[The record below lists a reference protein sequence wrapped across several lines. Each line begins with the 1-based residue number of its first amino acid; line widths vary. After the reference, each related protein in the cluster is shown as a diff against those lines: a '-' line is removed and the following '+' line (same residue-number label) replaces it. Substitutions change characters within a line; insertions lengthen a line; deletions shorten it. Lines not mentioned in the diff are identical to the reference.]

1 MSKPYPFAH
10 KARKRFGQNFLT
22 DQNIINRIVTSINA
36 KPSDRLIEIGPGQ
49 GAITQ
54 QLIQACPQLQVIE
67 LDRDLIPILLAQFA
81 KYPEFAI
88 HQQDALRFDFETL
101 MIGEQPLRIV
111 GNLPYNISL
120 KLLIK
125 WIYSDP
131 WPPFYDQMIL
141 MFQKEVA
148 ERIVATSNNKKYG
161 RISILTDARLDVK
174 FHFNISKKEF
184 NPEPKVDSSVLSFTP
199 KKNTNF
205 KLKDLNILS
214 DLTKI
219 IFNTKRK
226 MISKT
231 LKKILNEKELK
242 IIDFNNI
249 KNLRP
254 ENLDFSFYYKLVD
267 LIKSRIKIKSLSF
280 MRGRTFINKFL
291 IIDEALSTGDAKFK
305 EKSLNR
311 VKELRSDD
319 RALILVSHAMQTVR
333 ETCNDV
339 AWLHKGKLIQRGE
352 PNAVIDAYQ
361 EFLHLGKSAVIDE
374 DF

>member
-1 MSKPYPFAH
+1 MFKH
-10 KARKRFGQNFLT
+10 KKRLGQNFLINNEIIKKIA
-22 DQNIINRIVTSINA
+22 DIGIINNNTNI
-36 KPSDRLIEIGPGQ
+36 IEIGPGS
-49 GAITQ
+49 GSLTE
-54 QLIQACPQLQVIE
+54 QLLKKNPKQV
-67 LDRDLIPILLAQFA
+67 
-81 KYPEFAI
+81 FAI
-88 HQQDALRFDFETL
+88 EFDKDLSNYLEKIKNNYQNFDYEISDALTFDEKKIFKKNS
-101 MIGEQPLRIV
+101 IIF

-148 ERIVATSNNKKYG
+148 ERIVATSNNKKFG

-205 KLKDLNILS
+205 NLKDLNILS

-267 LIKSRIKIKSLSF
+267 LIKSRS
-280 MRGRTFINKFL
+280 
-291 IIDEALSTGDAKFK
+291 
-305 EKSLNR
+305 
-311 VKELRSDD
+311 
-319 RALILVSHAMQTVR
+319 
-333 ETCNDV
+333 
-339 AWLHKGKLIQRGE
+339 
-352 PNAVIDAYQ
+352 
-361 EFLHLGKSAVIDE
+361 
-374 DF
+374 

>member
-1 MSKPYPFAH
+1 MFKH
-10 KARKRFGQNFLT
+10 KKRFGQNFLINK
-22 DQNIINRIVTSINA
+22 DIIKKIADIGIINKNTNI
-36 KPSDRLIEIGPGQ
+36 IEIGPGS
-49 GAITQ
+49 GSLTE
-54 QLIQACPQLQVIE
+54 E
-67 LDRDLIPILLAQFA
+67 LLKRNPKQI
-81 KYPEFAI
+81 FAI
-88 HQQDALRFDFETL
+88 EFDKDLSNYLEKIKNNYQNFNYEISDALTFDEKKIFKKNS
-101 MIGEQPLRIV
+101 IIF

-199 KKNTNF
+199 KTDANF
-205 KLKDLNILS
+205 KLKDLTILS

-267 LIKSRIKIKSLSF
+267 LIKSRS
-280 MRGRTFINKFL
+280 
-291 IIDEALSTGDAKFK
+291 
-305 EKSLNR
+305 
-311 VKELRSDD
+311 
-319 RALILVSHAMQTVR
+319 
-333 ETCNDV
+333 
-339 AWLHKGKLIQRGE
+339 
-352 PNAVIDAYQ
+352 
-361 EFLHLGKSAVIDE
+361 
-374 DF
+374 

>member
-1 MSKPYPFAH
+1 MFKH
-10 KARKRFGQNFLT
+10 KKKFGQNFLINK
-22 DQNIINRIVTSINA
+22 DIIKKIADIGSIN
-36 KPSDRLIEIGPGQ
+36 KNSNIIEIGPGS
-49 GAITQ
+49 GNLTE
-54 QLIQACPQLQVIE
+54 E
-67 LDRDLIPILLAQFA
+67 LLKRNPKEI
-81 KYPEFAI
+81 FAI
-88 HQQDALRFDFETL
+88 EFDKDLTNHLDKYKNNYKNFNYKIADALTFDEKSVFKKNS
-101 MIGEQPLRIV
+101 IIF

-148 ERIVATSNNKKYG
+148 ERIIATHNHKKYG
-161 RISILTDARLDVK
+161 RISILTSARLDVK

-184 NPEPKVDSSVLSFTP
+184 NPEPKIDSSVLSFTP
-199 KKNTNF
+199 KKNINF

-231 LKKILNEKELK
+231 LKKLLNEKELR

-254 ENLDFSFYYKLVD
+254 ENLDFSFYNKLVD
-267 LIKSRIKIKSLSF
+267 LIK
-280 MRGRTFINKFL
+280 
-291 IIDEALSTGDAKFK
+291 
-305 EKSLNR
+305 NR
-311 VKELRSDD
+311 S
-319 RALILVSHAMQTVR
+319 
-333 ETCNDV
+333 
-339 AWLHKGKLIQRGE
+339 
-352 PNAVIDAYQ
+352 
-361 EFLHLGKSAVIDE
+361 
-374 DF
+374 

>member
-1 MSKPYPFAH
+1 MFKH
-10 KARKRFGQNFLT
+10 KKRFGQNFLINKEIIKKIADIALINKNT
-22 DQNIINRIVTSINA
+22 NI
-36 KPSDRLIEIGPGQ
+36 IEIGPGS
-49 GAITQ
+49 GSLTE
-54 QLIQACPQLQVIE
+54 E
-67 LDRDLIPILLAQFA
+67 LLKRNPKQI
-81 KYPEFAI
+81 FAI
-88 HQQDALRFDFETL
+88 EFDKDLSNYLEKIKNNYQNFNYEISDALTFDEKKIFKKNS
-101 MIGEQPLRIV
+101 IIF

-184 NPEPKVDSSVLSFTP
+184 NPMPKVDSSVLSFTP
-199 KKNTNF
+199 KKDTNF

-267 LIKSRIKIKSLSF
+267 LIKSRS
-280 MRGRTFINKFL
+280 
-291 IIDEALSTGDAKFK
+291 
-305 EKSLNR
+305 
-311 VKELRSDD
+311 
-319 RALILVSHAMQTVR
+319 
-333 ETCNDV
+333 
-339 AWLHKGKLIQRGE
+339 
-352 PNAVIDAYQ
+352 
-361 EFLHLGKSAVIDE
+361 
-374 DF
+374 

>member
-1 MSKPYPFAH
+1 MFEH
-10 KARKRFGQNFLT
+10 KKRLGQNFLINK
-22 DQNIINRIVTSINA
+22 DIIKKIADIGIINKDANI
-36 KPSDRLIEIGPGQ
+36 IEIGPGS
-49 GAITQ
+49 GSLTE
-54 QLIQACPQLQVIE
+54 E
-67 LDRDLIPILLAQFA
+67 LLKRNPKKI
-81 KYPEFAI
+81 FAI
-88 HQQDALRFDFETL
+88 EFDKDLSNYLEKIKNNYQNFNYEISDALTFDEKKIFKKNS
-101 MIGEQPLRIV
+101 IIF

-242 IIDFNNI
+242 VIDFNNI

-267 LIKSRIKIKSLSF
+267 LIKSRS
-280 MRGRTFINKFL
+280 
-291 IIDEALSTGDAKFK
+291 
-305 EKSLNR
+305 
-311 VKELRSDD
+311 
-319 RALILVSHAMQTVR
+319 
-333 ETCNDV
+333 
-339 AWLHKGKLIQRGE
+339 
-352 PNAVIDAYQ
+352 
-361 EFLHLGKSAVIDE
+361 
-374 DF
+374 

>member
-1 MSKPYPFAH
+1 MFEH
-10 KARKRFGQNFLT
+10 KKRLGQNFLINK
-22 DQNIINRIVTSINA
+22 DIIKKIADIGIINKDANI
-36 KPSDRLIEIGPGQ
+36 IEIGPGS
-49 GAITQ
+49 GSLTE
-54 QLIQACPQLQVIE
+54 E
-67 LDRDLIPILLAQFA
+67 LLKRNPKKI
-81 KYPEFAI
+81 FAI
-88 HQQDALRFDFETL
+88 EFDKDLSNYLEKIKNNYQNFNYEISDALTFDEKKIFKKNS
-101 MIGEQPLRIV
+101 IIF

-161 RISILTDARLDVK
+161 RISILTNARLDAK

-242 IIDFNNI
+242 VIDFNNI

-267 LIKSRIKIKSLSF
+267 LIKSRS
-280 MRGRTFINKFL
+280 
-291 IIDEALSTGDAKFK
+291 
-305 EKSLNR
+305 
-311 VKELRSDD
+311 
-319 RALILVSHAMQTVR
+319 
-333 ETCNDV
+333 
-339 AWLHKGKLIQRGE
+339 
-352 PNAVIDAYQ
+352 
-361 EFLHLGKSAVIDE
+361 
-374 DF
+374 

>member
-1 MSKPYPFAH
+1 MFNH
-10 KARKRFGQNFLT
+10 KKRLGQNFLINK
-22 DQNIINRIVTSINA
+22 DIIKKIADIGIINKDTNI
-36 KPSDRLIEIGPGQ
+36 IEIGPGS
-49 GAITQ
+49 GSLTE
-54 QLIQACPQLQVIE
+54 E
-67 LDRDLIPILLAQFA
+67 LLKRNPKQI
-81 KYPEFAI
+81 FAI
-88 HQQDALRFDFETL
+88 EFDKDLSNYLEKIKNNYQNFNYEISDALTFDEKKIFKKNS
-101 MIGEQPLRIV
+101 IIF

-148 ERIVATSNNKKYG
+148 ERIVATSNNKKFG

-199 KKNTNF
+199 KTDTNF
-205 KLKDLNILS
+205 KLKDLTMLS

-267 LIKSRIKIKSLSF
+267 LIKSRS
-280 MRGRTFINKFL
+280 
-291 IIDEALSTGDAKFK
+291 
-305 EKSLNR
+305 
-311 VKELRSDD
+311 
-319 RALILVSHAMQTVR
+319 
-333 ETCNDV
+333 
-339 AWLHKGKLIQRGE
+339 
-352 PNAVIDAYQ
+352 
-361 EFLHLGKSAVIDE
+361 
-374 DF
+374 

>member
-1 MSKPYPFAH
+1 MFKH
-10 KARKRFGQNFLT
+10 KKKFGQNFLINK
-22 DQNIINRIVTSINA
+22 DIIKKIADIGSIN
-36 KPSDRLIEIGPGQ
+36 KNSNVIEIGPGS
-49 GAITQ
+49 GSLTEELLKRNPKEIFAI
-54 QLIQACPQLQVIE
+54 E
-67 LDRDLIPILLAQFA
+67 FDKDLINHLDKIKNNYNNFN
-81 KYPEFAI
+81 YEI
-88 HQQDALRFDFETL
+88 SNALTFDEKSIFKKNS
-101 MIGEQPLRIV
+101 IIF

-148 ERIVATSNNKKYG
+148 ERIIATPNHKKYG
-161 RISILTDARLDVK
+161 RISILTNARLDVK

-184 NPEPKVDSSVLSFTP
+184 DPEPKVESSVLSFTP
-199 KKNTNF
+199 KKNASF

-231 LKKILNEKELK
+231 LKKLLNEQELK
-242 IIDFNNI
+242 IVNFDNI

-267 LIKSRIKIKSLSF
+267 LIKSRS
-280 MRGRTFINKFL
+280 
-291 IIDEALSTGDAKFK
+291 
-305 EKSLNR
+305 
-311 VKELRSDD
+311 
-319 RALILVSHAMQTVR
+319 
-333 ETCNDV
+333 
-339 AWLHKGKLIQRGE
+339 
-352 PNAVIDAYQ
+352 
-361 EFLHLGKSAVIDE
+361 
-374 DF
+374 

>member
-1 MSKPYPFAH
+1 MFKH
-10 KARKRFGQNFLT
+10 KKKLGQNFLINKDIIKKIADIGIINKDT
-22 DQNIINRIVTSINA
+22 NIIEV
-36 KPSDRLIEIGPGQ
+36 GPGS
-49 GAITQ
+49 GSLTE
-54 QLIQACPQLQVIE
+54 E
-67 LDRDLIPILLAQFA
+67 LLKRNPKQI
-81 KYPEFAI
+81 FAI
-88 HQQDALRFDFETL
+88 EFDKDLSNYLEKIKNNYQNFNYEISDALTFDEKKIFKKNS
-101 MIGEQPLRIV
+101 IIF

-184 NPEPKVDSSVLSFTP
+184 NPMPKVDSSVLSFTP

-267 LIKSRIKIKSLSF
+267 LIKSRS
-280 MRGRTFINKFL
+280 
-291 IIDEALSTGDAKFK
+291 
-305 EKSLNR
+305 
-311 VKELRSDD
+311 
-319 RALILVSHAMQTVR
+319 
-333 ETCNDV
+333 
-339 AWLHKGKLIQRGE
+339 
-352 PNAVIDAYQ
+352 
-361 EFLHLGKSAVIDE
+361 
-374 DF
+374 

>member
-1 MSKPYPFAH
+1 MFKH
-10 KARKRFGQNFLT
+10 KKRLGQNFLINK
-22 DQNIINRIVTSINA
+22 DIIKKIADIGIINKDANI
-36 KPSDRLIEIGPGQ
+36 IEIGPGS
-49 GAITQ
+49 GSLTE
-54 QLIQACPQLQVIE
+54 E
-67 LDRDLIPILLAQFA
+67 LLKRNPKKI
-81 KYPEFAI
+81 FAI
-88 HQQDALRFDFETL
+88 EFDKDLSNYLEKIKNNYQNFNYEISDALTFDEKKIFKKNS
-101 MIGEQPLRIV
+101 IIF

-148 ERIVATSNNKKYG
+148 ERIVATSNSKKYG

-267 LIKSRIKIKSLSF
+267 LIKSRS
-280 MRGRTFINKFL
+280 
-291 IIDEALSTGDAKFK
+291 
-305 EKSLNR
+305 
-311 VKELRSDD
+311 
-319 RALILVSHAMQTVR
+319 
-333 ETCNDV
+333 
-339 AWLHKGKLIQRGE
+339 
-352 PNAVIDAYQ
+352 
-361 EFLHLGKSAVIDE
+361 
-374 DF
+374 

>member
-1 MSKPYPFAH
+1 MFKH
-10 KARKRFGQNFLT
+10 KKKLGQNFLINEEIIKKIADIGKVDKNT
-22 DQNIINRIVTSINA
+22 NI
-36 KPSDRLIEIGPGQ
+36 IEIGPGS
-49 GAITQ
+49 GNLTE
-54 QLIQACPQLQVIE
+54 E
-67 LDRDLIPILLAQFA
+67 LLKKNPKEIFALEFDKDLSNYLDKIKNNYKIS
-81 KYPEFAI
+81 
-88 HQQDALRFDFETL
+88 DALTFDEKSIFKKNS
-101 MIGEQPLRIV
+101 IIY

-205 KLKDLNILS
+205 KLKDLDILS
-214 DLTKI
+214 DLTKV

-231 LKKILNEKELK
+231 LKKLLNEKELK
-242 IIDFNNI
+242 IIDFDNI

-267 LIKSRIKIKSLSF
+267 LIKSRS
-280 MRGRTFINKFL
+280 
-291 IIDEALSTGDAKFK
+291 
-305 EKSLNR
+305 
-311 VKELRSDD
+311 
-319 RALILVSHAMQTVR
+319 
-333 ETCNDV
+333 
-339 AWLHKGKLIQRGE
+339 
-352 PNAVIDAYQ
+352 
-361 EFLHLGKSAVIDE
+361 
-374 DF
+374 

>member
-1 MSKPYPFAH
+1 MFKH
-10 KARKRFGQNFLT
+10 KKRLGQNFLINK
-22 DQNIINRIVTSINA
+22 DIIKKIADIGIINKDANI
-36 KPSDRLIEIGPGQ
+36 IEIGPGS
-49 GAITQ
+49 GSLTE
-54 QLIQACPQLQVIE
+54 E
-67 LDRDLIPILLAQFA
+67 LLKRNPKKI
-81 KYPEFAI
+81 FAI
-88 HQQDALRFDFETL
+88 EFDKDLSNYLEKIKNNYQNFNYEISDALTFDEKKIFKKNS
-101 MIGEQPLRIV
+101 IIF

-161 RISILTDARLDVK
+161 RISILTNARLDVK

-199 KKNTNF
+199 KKDTNF
-205 KLKDLNILS
+205 KLIDLNILS

-242 IIDFNNI
+242 VIDFNNI

-267 LIKSRIKIKSLSF
+267 LIKSRS
-280 MRGRTFINKFL
+280 
-291 IIDEALSTGDAKFK
+291 
-305 EKSLNR
+305 
-311 VKELRSDD
+311 
-319 RALILVSHAMQTVR
+319 
-333 ETCNDV
+333 
-339 AWLHKGKLIQRGE
+339 
-352 PNAVIDAYQ
+352 
-361 EFLHLGKSAVIDE
+361 
-374 DF
+374 

>member
-1 MSKPYPFAH
+1 MFKH
-10 KARKRFGQNFLT
+10 KKRLGQNFLINK
-22 DQNIINRIVTSINA
+22 DIIKKIADIGIINKDTNI
-36 KPSDRLIEIGPGQ
+36 IEIGPGS
-49 GAITQ
+49 GSLTE
-54 QLIQACPQLQVIE
+54 E
-67 LDRDLIPILLAQFA
+67 LLKRNPKQI
-81 KYPEFAI
+81 FAI
-88 HQQDALRFDFETL
+88 EFDKDLSNYLEKIKNNYQNFNYEISDALIFDEKKIFKKNS
-101 MIGEQPLRIV
+101 IIF

-199 KKNTNF
+199 KKDTNF

-267 LIKSRIKIKSLSF
+267 LIKSRS
-280 MRGRTFINKFL
+280 
-291 IIDEALSTGDAKFK
+291 
-305 EKSLNR
+305 
-311 VKELRSDD
+311 
-319 RALILVSHAMQTVR
+319 
-333 ETCNDV
+333 
-339 AWLHKGKLIQRGE
+339 
-352 PNAVIDAYQ
+352 
-361 EFLHLGKSAVIDE
+361 
-374 DF
+374 

>member
-1 MSKPYPFAH
+1 MFKH
-10 KARKRFGQNFLT
+10 KKKLGQNFLINK
-22 DQNIINRIVTSINA
+22 DIIKKIADIGIINKDTNI
-36 KPSDRLIEIGPGQ
+36 IEIGPGS
-49 GAITQ
+49 GSLTE
-54 QLIQACPQLQVIE
+54 E
-67 LDRDLIPILLAQFA
+67 LLKRNPKQI
-81 KYPEFAI
+81 FAI
-88 HQQDALRFDFETL
+88 EFDKDLSNYLEKIKNNYQNFNYEISDALTFDEKKIFKKNS
-101 MIGEQPLRIV
+101 IIF

-267 LIKSRIKIKSLSF
+267 LIK
-280 MRGRTFINKFL
+280 GR
-291 IIDEALSTGDAKFK
+291 S
-305 EKSLNR
+305 
-311 VKELRSDD
+311 
-319 RALILVSHAMQTVR
+319 
-333 ETCNDV
+333 
-339 AWLHKGKLIQRGE
+339 
-352 PNAVIDAYQ
+352 
-361 EFLHLGKSAVIDE
+361 
-374 DF
+374 

>member
-1 MSKPYPFAH
+1 MFKH
-10 KARKRFGQNFLT
+10 KKRFGQNFLINK
-22 DQNIINRIVTSINA
+22 DIIKNIADIGIINKNTNI
-36 KPSDRLIEIGPGQ
+36 IEIGPGS
-49 GAITQ
+49 GSLTE
-54 QLIQACPQLQVIE
+54 E
-67 LDRDLIPILLAQFA
+67 LLKRNPKQI
-81 KYPEFAI
+81 FAI
-88 HQQDALRFDFETL
+88 EFDKDLSNYLEKIKNNYQNFNYEISDALTFDEKKIFKKNS
-101 MIGEQPLRIV
+101 IIF

-199 KKNTNF
+199 KKNTKF

-267 LIKSRIKIKSLSF
+267 LIKSRS
-280 MRGRTFINKFL
+280 
-291 IIDEALSTGDAKFK
+291 
-305 EKSLNR
+305 
-311 VKELRSDD
+311 
-319 RALILVSHAMQTVR
+319 
-333 ETCNDV
+333 
-339 AWLHKGKLIQRGE
+339 
-352 PNAVIDAYQ
+352 
-361 EFLHLGKSAVIDE
+361 
-374 DF
+374 